1 MDKSPQQFGFPL
13 FLLEPN
19 HLFLSASPP
28 SDWVYM
34 QLTKLEIKGFKSFAD
49 RVVINFDDGI
59 TGIVGPN
66 GCGKSNVVDSIRWV
80 LGEQKSRVLRSDKME
95 NVVFNGTKARKPT
108 QLAEVSLTFDNTK
121 NLIPTEYSQV
131 TITRRYYRSG
141 ESEYLLNGVTCRLKD
156 ITNLFLDTGIASN
169 SYAIIELKM
178 VDDLLNDKDNSRR
191 SLFEE
196 AAGISKFK
204 IRKKE
209 TLRKLGDTDADLE
222 RVEDLL
228 FEIEKNLKSLE
239 RQASQAKKYYELKD
253 DYKNASVALAKKAM
267 TSQQDHFNTIQLQ
280 IQEENDKR
288 VALNALVGEKE
299 AAIEQAKADLINKE
313 KLLSSRQKTLNEHV
327 SKIRQY
333 ESDKKIKNERQ
344 KFLHDKI
351 ESLKEQIS
359 HDKQSS
365 ERAALSLE
373 GLRNEAREVEKE
385 VTEVLTKV
393 ESLKT
398 AYESQKSLTTE
409 AQEKLSSLNTYFS
422 EKKDH
427 QFQLS
432 KEIEIKDIQLKSMLH
447 ELSKT
452 SEDSTEKSANLE
464 EFKNR
469 LEEIATERSEK
480 QAVYDRLKDSEE
492 SINEQIIASDEQLTE
507 AKEALSKTNRTL
519 DSKQNEYNLTK
530 SLVDNLEGFPE
541 AIKFLKKN
549 PQWKDAP
556 LLSDVISCPEEFRVT
571 IENFLEPFMNYYIVD
586 TEDDALNAVNLLS
599 ESTRGKANFFVLDNL
614 KSYQPLA
621 LTPPAGAQSALELI
635 EFDAKYDNLIQHL
648 LHHVFISEQPQGD
661 PSQDIVLLDKEGKVT
676 YKKYSISGGSIGL
689 FEGKRIGRAKNL
701 EKLDQEIK
709 QLKKEQQS
717 AEAVITKVQQKLEE
731 LKQSSKAAQLEEVK
745 DELAKIKEVEV
756 SVQTKQE
763 QFLELLTS
771 NKNRREDIQVQI
783 KELES
788 ALETLRPEAEKAQG
802 ELSELEKS
810 VEAKKEEATS
820 LQEALDIKSSS
831 YNEENVVFHQ
841 KQNKLNSILQEI
853 SFKEESYEGSLARIE
868 KNREELE
875 GATANLNELVKKST
889 ASDDELVGMY
899 DEKESLETGV
909 NEAEKEYYEAR
920 GHIDEEEKNLR
931 ETQRK
936 REGIDHA
943 LMEWQN
949 KLNDAKIGLN
959 SVKDRL
965 SVEFNIDLEKI
976 KEEDIVDYKK
986 FSVEDL
992 ENKVGKLRNRI
1003 DNMGPINPM
1012 AMEAFEEIQER
1023 HTFITEQKADLLSA
1037 KESLLT
1043 TISEID
1049 EVAKETFMDAF
1060 HQIKDNFIKVFR
1072 TLFTEEDD
1080 CDLILTDPE
1089 QPLESAIEIIAKP
1102 KGKRPLTINQLS
1114 GGEKTLTATSLLFS
1128 IYLLKP
1134 APFCIF
1140 DEVDAP
1146 LDDANI
1152 DKFNEIIRKFSK
1164 DSQFII
1170 VTHNKRTMAS
1180 TDVIYG
1186 VTMQEQ
1192 GVSKVVPVDLRELA

>member
-1 MDKSPQQFGFPL
+1 
-13 FLLEPN
+13 
-19 HLFLSASPP
+19 
-28 SDWVYM
+28 M

-49 RVVINFDDGI
+49 RVVINFDEGI

-95 NVVFNGTKARKPT
+95 NVIFNGTKARKPT
-108 QLAEVSLTFDNTK
+108 QLAEVSLTFNNTK

-178 VDDLLNDKDNSRR
+178 VDDILNDKDNSRR
-191 SLFEE
+191 ALFEE

-209 TLRKLGDTDADLE
+209 TLKKLGDTDADLE

-239 RQASQAKKYYELKD
+239 RQAKQAKKYYELKD
-253 DYKNASVALAKKAM
+253 EYKNSSIALAKKAM
-267 TSQQDHFNTIQLQ
+267 NNQQETFDTIQQ
-280 IQEENDKR
+280 NIKEESDKR
-288 VALNALVGEKE
+288 VALNSLVSEKE
-299 AAIEQAKADLINKE
+299 ASIEKAKSDLIIKE

-344 KFLHDKI
+344 KFLNDKI
-351 ESLKEQIS
+351 DSLREQIS
-359 HDKQSS
+359 QDKLSS
-365 ERAALSLE
+365 ERAAVSLE
-373 GLRNEAREVEKE
+373 GLRNEAREAEKE
-385 VTEVLTKV
+385 VTTLLTHV
-393 ESLKT
+393 ETLKNE
-398 AYESQKSLTTE
+398 YDSQKSLTSE
-409 AQEKLSSLNTYFS
+409 SQNKLESLNRYYS
-422 EKKDH
+422 EKKETH
-427 QFQLS
+427 FQLT
-432 KEIEIKDIQLKSMLH
+432 KEIEIKDIQLKSMLN

-452 SEDSTEKSANLE
+452 SEDTSEKSANLE

-469 LEEIATERSEK
+469 LQEIEAERSSKENEYN
-480 QAVYDRLKDSEE
+480 QLKENEE
-492 SINEQIIASDEQLTE
+492 SLKNQLVDSQEILATKKE
-507 AKEALSKTNRTL
+507 ELAKVNRTL
-519 DSKQNEYNLTK
+519 DSRQNEYNLTK

-549 PQWKDAP
+549 PKWKDAP
-556 LLSDVISCPEEFRVT
+556 LLSDIISCPEEYRIT
-571 IENFLEPFMNYYIVD
+571 IENFLEPYMNYYIVE
-586 TEDDALNAVNLLS
+586 TQEDALTAVNLLS
-599 ESTRGKANFFVLDNL
+599 ESTRGKANFFVLENL
-614 KSYQPLA
+614 TDFHPNNQDTNLCGQKA
-621 LTPPAGAQSALELI
+621 LDLVDFDEKYRSLI
-635 EFDAKYDNLIQHL
+635 EHL
-648 LHHVFISEQPQGD
+648 LRDVYITETPKPTSENHLT
-661 PSQDIVLLDKEGKVT
+661 ILDKEGKIT
-676 YKKYSISGGSIGL
+676 FKKYSISGGSIGL

-701 EKLDQEIK
+701 EKLEIEIK
-709 QLKKEQQS
+709 DLKKNQSDYERVISQQ
-717 AEAVITKVQQKLEE
+717 QQLLEE
-731 LKQSSKAAQLEEVK
+731 LKLSSRANQLEEVK
-745 DELAKIKEVEV
+745 DELSRIKEMEV

-771 NKNRREDIQVQI
+771 NKNRREDIQQQI
-783 KELES
+783 VD
-788 ALETLRPEAEKAQG
+788 
-802 ELSELEKS
+802 LEKS
-810 VEAKKEEATS
+810 LEVIKPQSEEVRQELEELSNSVASKKEEADA
-820 LQEALDIKSSS
+820 LKEALDAKSAI
-831 YNEENVVFHQ
+831 YNEQNVLFHQ

-853 SFKEESYEGSLARIE
+853 SFKEESYESSLSRIE
-868 KNREELE
+868 KNKEDLE
-875 GATANLNELVKKST
+875 DASSNLNELVKKST
-889 ASDDELVGMY
+889 ASDDELVSMY
-899 DEKESLETGV
+899 EEKESLEIGV

-920 GHIDEEEKNLR
+920 GLIDEEEKLLR

-965 SVEFNIDLEKI
+965 SVEFNIDLQKI
-976 KEEDIVDYKK
+976 KDEDIADYKK
-986 FSVEDL
+986 FTEDELKEKVE
-992 ENKVGKLRNRI
+992 KLRTRL

-1023 HTFITEQKADLLSA
+1023 HTFITDQKEDLLKA

-1043 TISEID
+1043 TIGEID

-1060 HQIKDNFIKVFR
+1060 QHIKDNFIKVFR

-1080 CDLILTDPE
+1080 CDLILTNPE
-1089 QPLESAIEIIAKP
+1089 QPLESAIDIIAKP

-1164 DSQFII
+1164 ESQFII

>member
-1 MDKSPQQFGFPL
+1 
-13 FLLEPN
+13 
-19 HLFLSASPP
+19 
-28 SDWVYM
+28 M

-49 RVVINFDDGI
+49 RVIINFDEGI

-95 NVVFNGTKARKPT
+95 NVIFNGTKARKPT
-108 QLAEVSLTFDNTK
+108 QLAEVSLTFNNTK
-121 NLIPTEYSQV
+121 NLIPTEYAQV

-178 VDDLLNDKDNSRR
+178 VDDILNDKDNSRR
-191 SLFEE
+191 TLFEE

-209 TLRKLGDTDADLE
+209 TLKKLSDTDADLE

-253 DYKNASVALAKKAM
+253 DYKNSSIALAKKAM
-267 TSQQDHFNTIQLQ
+267 NNQQEHFDTIQQ
-280 IQEENDKR
+280 HIHGENDKKL
-288 VALNALVGEKE
+288 ALNALLNEKE
-299 AAIEQAKADLINKE
+299 AAIEKAKADLITKE

-327 SKIRQY
+327 STIRQY

-344 KFLHDKI
+344 KFLNDKI
-351 ESLKEQIS
+351 DSLKEQIS

-365 ERAALSLE
+365 ERAAVSLE
-373 GLRNEAREVEKE
+373 GLRNEAREAEKD
-385 VTEVLTKV
+385 VTSILSNV
-393 ESLKT
+393 ESLKND
-398 AYESQKSLTTE
+398 YDSQKNLTTE
-409 AQEKLSSLNTYFS
+409 AQEKLNSLNQYFS
-422 EKKDH
+422 DKKDH
-427 QFQLS
+427 QFQLT
-432 KEIEIKDIQLKSMLH
+432 KEIEIKDIQLKSMLG

-452 SEDSTEKSANLE
+452 SEDSSEKSANLE

-469 LEEIATERSEK
+469 LTEIGEERNEK
-480 QAVYDRLKDSEE
+480 QTTFDQLRSAEE
-492 SINEQIIASDEQLTE
+492 SLKEQIANTEDQLT
-507 AKEALSKTNRTL
+507 KALEELAQINRSL
-519 DSKQNEYNLTK
+519 DARQNEFNLTK

-556 LLSDVISCPEEFRVT
+556 LLSDILSCPEEYRVT
-571 IENFLEPFMNYYIVD
+571 IENFLEPFMNYYIV
-586 TEDDALNAVNLLS
+586 ESKDDALKAVNLLS
-599 ESTRGKANFFVLDNL
+599 ESTRGKANFFILDLL
-614 KSYQPLA
+614 KNHTSEKLGI
-621 LTPPAGAQSALELI
+621 PAGSVSALDLI
-635 EFDAKYDNLIQHL
+635 DYDAKYENLIKHL
-648 LHHVFISEQPQGD
+648 LSNVFISPNPTSESD
-661 PSQDIVLLDKEGKVT
+661 ENTVMLDKEGKIT
-676 YKKYSISGGSIGL
+676 FRRYSISGGSIGL

-701 EKLDQEIK
+701 ENLEVEIK
-709 QLKKEQQS
+709 NLKKKQTQSEQKIAKLRSQ
-717 AEAVITKVQQKLEE
+717 LEE
-731 LKQSSKAAQLEEVK
+731 LRLASKSVQLEEVK
-745 DELAKIKEVEV
+745 EELARIKEMEV

-763 QFLELLTS
+763 QFVELLTS
-771 NKNRREDIQVQI
+771 NKNRREDIQQQIVQLEKALEELRPQADKEKEEL
-783 KELES
+783 KELETR
-788 ALETLRPEAEKAQG
+788 L
-802 ELSELEKS
+802 
-810 VEAKKEEATS
+810 EAKKEEAGT
-820 LQEALDIKSSS
+820 LQEALEVKSTV
-831 YNEENVVFHQ
+831 YNEENVLFHQ
-841 KQNKLNSILQEI
+841 RQNKLNSILQEI
-853 SFKEESYEGSLARIE
+853 SFKEESYHASLERIE
-868 KNREELE
+868 QNKEDLE
-875 GATANLNELVKKST
+875 DATSNLNELVKKST

-899 DEKESLETGV
+899 EEKEALENGV

-920 GHIDEEEKNLR
+920 SIIDEEEKNLR
-931 ETQRK
+931 ETQRT
-936 REGIDHA
+936 REGIDNA

-949 KLNDAKIGLN
+949 KLNDAKMGLN

-965 SVEFNIDLEKI
+965 SVEFNINLEQI
-976 KEEDIVDYKK
+976 KEEDISDYKK
-986 FSVEDL
+986 FNEEEL
-992 ENKVGKLRNRI
+992 RTKVDKLRNRL

-1023 HTFITEQKADLLSA
+1023 HTFIIGQKEDLINA

-1043 TISEID
+1043 TIAEID
-1049 EVAKETFMDAF
+1049 EVAKETFMEAF
-1060 HQIKDNFIKVFR
+1060 QHIKENFIKVFR

-1080 CDLILTDPE
+1080 CDLILTNPE
-1089 QPLESAIEIIAKP
+1089 QPLESSIDIIAKP

-1164 DSQFII
+1164 ESQFII

>member
-1 MDKSPQQFGFPL
+1 
-13 FLLEPN
+13 
-19 HLFLSASPP
+19 
-28 SDWVYM
+28 M

-49 RVVINFDDGI
+49 RVVINFDEGI

-95 NVVFNGTKARKPT
+95 NVIFNGTKARKPT

-141 ESEYLLNGVTCRLKD
+141 ESEYLLNGITCRLKD

-178 VDDLLNDKDNSRR
+178 VDDILNDKDNSRR
-191 SLFEE
+191 ALFEE

-209 TLRKLGDTDADLE
+209 TLKKLSDTDADLE

-239 RQASQAKKYYELKD
+239 RQASQAKKYYELKE
-253 DYKNASVALAKKAM
+253 DYKNSSIALAKKAM
-267 TSQQDHFNTIQLQ
+267 NNQQEHFDTIQQ
-280 IQEENDKR
+280 HIKEENDKKL
-288 VALNALVGEKE
+288 ALNALVNEKE
-299 AAIEQAKADLINKE
+299 AAIEKAKADLITKE

-327 SKIRQY
+327 STIRQY

-351 ESLKEQIS
+351 DSLKEQIS

-365 ERAALSLE
+365 ERAAVSLE
-373 GLRNEAREVEKE
+373 GLRNEAREAEKE
-385 VTEVLTKV
+385 VTVILSKV
-393 ESLKT
+393 ESLKSD
-398 AYESQKSLTTE
+398 YESQKALTNE
-409 AQEKLSSLNTYFS
+409 SQEKLNSLNQYFS

-427 QFQLS
+427 QFQLT
-432 KEIEIKDIQLKSMLH
+432 KEIEIKDIQLKSMLG

-452 SEDSTEKSANLE
+452 SEDTSEKSANLE

-469 LEEIATERSEK
+469 LNEIASERDEK
-480 QAVYDRLKDSEE
+480 QSIFDQLKSAEE
-492 SINEQIIASDEQLTE
+492 SLIEQIADTETQLNS
-507 AKEALSKTNRTL
+507 AKEELAKINRSL
-519 DSKQNEYNLTK
+519 DSRQNEFNLTK

-556 LLSDVISCPEEFRVT
+556 LLSDVISCPEEYRVT
-571 IENFLEPFMNYYIVD
+571 IENFLEPFMNYYIVE
-586 TEDDALNAVNLLS
+586 TKDDALKAVNLLS
-599 ESTRGKANFFVLDNL
+599 ESTRGKANFFILDLLNNHKAENL
-614 KSYQPLA
+614 HA
-621 LTPPAGAQSALELI
+621 LPDTIAALDLVD
-635 EFDAKYDNLIQHL
+635 FDPKYENLIRHL
-648 LHHVFISEQPQGD
+648 LWNVYISSNPT
-661 PSQDIVLLDKEGKVT
+661 PSDKTDAVLLDKEGKIT
-676 YKKYSISGGSIGL
+676 FRRYSISGGSIGL

-701 EKLDQEIK
+701 EKLEVEIK
-709 QLKKEQQS
+709 DLKKKQS
-717 AEAVITKVQQKLEE
+717 AAEQKISKHQSQLEE
-731 LKQSSKAAQLEEVK
+731 LRLSSKSTQLDEVK
-745 DELAKIKEVEV
+745 EELSRIKEIEV

-763 QFLELLTS
+763 QFVELLTT
-771 NKNRREDIQVQI
+771 NKNRREDIQQQI
-783 KELES
+783 V
-788 ALETLRPEAEKAQG
+788 
-802 ELSELEKS
+802 ELEKALEQIRPQADKEKGELDELENS
-810 VEAKKEEATS
+810 LEAKKEEAGV
-820 LQEALDIKSSS
+820 LKEDLDLKSSA

-841 KQNKLNSILQEI
+841 RQNKLNSILQEI
-853 SFKEESYEGSLARIE
+853 SFKEESYQSSLERIE
-868 KNREELE
+868 QNKEELE
-875 GATANLNELVKKST
+875 GATTNLNELVKKST

-899 DEKESLETGV
+899 DEKESLENGV

-920 GHIDEEEKNLR
+920 GIIDEEEKNLR
-931 ETQRK
+931 ETQRT
-936 REGIDHA
+936 REGIDNA

-949 KLNDAKIGLN
+949 KLNDAKMGLN

-965 SVEFNIDLEKI
+965 SVEFNINLEQI
-976 KEEDIVDYKK
+976 KEEDISDYKK
-986 FSVEDL
+986 FSEEEL
-992 ENKVGKLRNRI
+992 RNKVDKLRNRL

-1023 HTFITEQKADLLSA
+1023 HTFIVSQKEDLLSA

-1049 EVAKETFMDAF
+1049 EVAKETFMEAF
-1060 HQIKDNFIKVFR
+1060 QHIKDNFIKVFR

-1080 CDLILTDPE
+1080 CDLILTNPD
-1089 QPLESAIEIIAKP
+1089 QPLESSIDIIAKP

-1164 DSQFII
+1164 ESQFII

>member
-1 MDKSPQQFGFPL
+1 
-13 FLLEPN
+13 
-19 HLFLSASPP
+19 
-28 SDWVYM
+28 M

-95 NVVFNGTKARKPT
+95 NVIFNGTKARKPT

-141 ESEYLLNGVTCRLKD
+141 ESEYLLNGITCRLKD

-178 VDDLLNDKDNSRR
+178 VDDILNDKDNSRR

-209 TLRKLGDTDADLE
+209 TLKKLSDTDADLE

-253 DYKNASVALAKKAM
+253 EYKNSSVALAKM
-267 TSQQDHFNTIQLQ
+267 SMNNQQEHFDSIQKS
-280 IQEENDKR
+280 IQEENDKKL
-288 VALNALVGEKE
+288 ALNALVNEKE
-299 AAIEQAKADLINKE
+299 AAIEKAKADLIAKE

-327 SKIRQY
+327 STIRQY

-344 KFLHDKI
+344 KFLNDKI
-351 ESLKEQIS
+351 DNLKEQIS
-359 HDKQSS
+359 QDKQSS
-365 ERAALSLE
+365 ERAAVSLE
-373 GLRNEAREVEKE
+373 GLRNEARDAEKD
-385 VTEVLTKV
+385 VTNILSKV
-393 ESLKT
+393 ETLKVD
-398 AYESQKSLTTE
+398 YESQKSLTTE
-409 AQEKLSSLNTYFS
+409 AQEKLNSLNLYYA

-432 KEIEIKDIQLKSMLH
+432 KEIEIKDIQLKSMLN

-452 SEDSTEKSANLE
+452 SEDSSEKSANLE

-469 LEEIATERSEK
+469 LEEISKERNDK
-480 QAVYDRLKDSEE
+480 QSSYDSLKSSEE
-492 SINEQIIASDEQLTE
+492 SLKEQIVDTEEHLTA
-507 AKEALSKTNRTL
+507 AKEELTKVNRTL
-519 DSKQNEYNLTK
+519 DSRQNEYNLTK

-556 LLSDVISCPEEFRVT
+556 LLSDILSCPEEYRIT
-571 IENFLEPFMNYYIVD
+571 IENFLEPFMNYYIVE
-586 TEDDALNAVNLLS
+586 TKEDALNAVNLLS
-599 ESTRGKANFFVLDNL
+599 ESTRGKANFFILENLDKHSAQNI
-614 KSYQPLA
+614 
-621 LTPPAGAQSALELI
+621 TPPSGGTSALELI
-635 EFDAKYDNLIQHL
+635 DYDAKYENLIKHL
-648 LHHVFISEQPQGD
+648 LWNVFIASNPVHPGED
-661 PSQDIVLLDKEGKVT
+661 NVVLLDKEGKVT
-676 YKKYSISGGSIGL
+676 FRRYSISGGSIGL

-701 EKLDQEIK
+701 EKLEVEIK
-709 QLKKEQQS
+709 DLKKKQVDSEKIISKHLTQ
-717 AEAVITKVQQKLEE
+717 LEE
-731 LKQSSKAAQLEEVK
+731 LKLSSKASQLEEVSE
-745 DELAKIKEVEV
+745 ELARIKEMEV

-763 QFLELLTS
+763 QFVELLTS
-771 NKNRREDIQVQI
+771 NKNRREDIQQQI
-783 KELES
+783 VELEQ
-788 ALETLRPEAEKAQG
+788 ALENLNPQAEK
-802 ELSELEKS
+802 EKSELEELENNLES
-810 VEAKKEEATS
+810 KKEEAST
-820 LQEALDIKSSS
+820 LQEALDLKSTA

-841 KQNKLNSILQEI
+841 CQNKLNSILQEI
-853 SFKEESYEGSLARIE
+853 SFKEESYESSLERIE
-868 KNREELE
+868 NNKEELE
-875 GATANLNELVKKST
+875 DATANLNELVKKST

-899 DEKESLETGV
+899 EEKESLENGV

-920 GHIDEEEKNLR
+920 GTIDEEEKNLR
-931 ETQRK
+931 ETQRT
-936 REGIDHA
+936 REGIDNA

-949 KLNDAKIGLN
+949 KLNDAKMGLN

-965 SVEFNIDLEKI
+965 SVEFNINLEQI
-976 KEEDIVDYKK
+976 KDEDVSDYKK
-986 FSVEDL
+986 FSVEEL
-992 ENKVGKLRNRI
+992 RAKVDKLRNRL

-1023 HTFITEQKADLLSA
+1023 HTFIIGQKEDLLNA

-1043 TISEID
+1043 TIGEID
-1049 EVAKETFMDAF
+1049 EVAKETFMEAF
-1060 HQIKDNFIKVFR
+1060 HHIKENFIKVFR

-1080 CDLILTDPE
+1080 CDLILTNPD
-1089 QPLESAIEIIAKP
+1089 QPLESSIDIIAKP

-1164 DSQFII
+1164 ESQFII

>member
-1 MDKSPQQFGFPL
+1 
-13 FLLEPN
+13 
-19 HLFLSASPP
+19 
-28 SDWVYM
+28 M

-95 NVVFNGTKARKPT
+95 NVIFNGTKARKPT

-121 NLIPTEYSQV
+121 NLIPTEYAQV

-209 TLRKLGDTDADLE
+209 TLKKLDDTDADLE

-239 RQASQAKKYYELKD
+239 RQAKQAKKYYETKEE
-253 DYKNASVALAKKAM
+253 YKSSSVALAKKSIN
-267 TSQQDHFNTIQLQ
+267 SQQDNFDSIQSN
-280 IQEENDKR
+280 IQEEHHKKM
-288 VALNALVGEKE
+288 ALSTLVSEKE
-299 AAIEQAKADLINKE
+299 SAIEKAKSDLITKE

-344 KFLHDKI
+344 KFLQDKI
-351 ESLKEQIS
+351 ENLKEQIS
-359 HDKQSS
+359 QDKISS

-373 GLRNEAREVEKE
+373 GLRTEAKEVEKTVNDILNE
-385 VTEVLTKV
+385 VEK
-393 ESLKT
+393 LK
-398 AYESQKSLTTE
+398 AEYESQKSITNESQDQVNSLT
-409 AQEKLSSLNTYFS
+409 ALYS
-422 EKKDH
+422 EKKDEH
-427 QFQLS
+427 FELAKELEI
-432 KEIEIKDIQLKSMLH
+432 KEIQLRSMIS
-447 ELSKT
+447 ELDKT
-452 SEDSTEKSANLE
+452 SEDSTQQSASLDEFNLRLSEISKEKGA
-464 EFKNR
+464 
-469 LEEIATERSEK
+469 K
-480 QAVYDRLKDSEE
+480 QAEF
-492 SINEQIIASDEQLTE
+492 EQLKVTE
-507 AKEALSKTNRTL
+507 DALKLEIEEGQKELLSLQESLSVINRKL
-519 DSKQNEYNLTK
+519 DAKQNEFNLTK
-530 SLVDNLEGFPE
+530 SLVDNLEGFPD

-549 PQWKDAP
+549 KEWKDAP
-556 LLSDVISCPEEFRVT
+556 LLSDILSCPEEFRVT
-571 IENFLEPFMNYYIVD
+571 IENFLEPYMNYYVVS
-586 TEDDALNAVNLLS
+586 TEESALEAVHLLS
-599 ESTRGKANFFVLDNL
+599 NASRGKANFFILNKL
-614 KSYQPLA
+614 ESWESNA
-621 LTPPAGAQSALELI
+621 EQSANPALGTPALDLVQYDSKYKKLI
-635 EFDAKYDNLIQHL
+635 SYL
-648 LHHVFISEQPQGD
+648 LGNVYVKSNPNPLDQNESAI
-661 PSQDIVLLDKEGKVT
+661 LLDKEGKVT
-676 YKKYSISGGSIGL
+676 FRPFSISGGSIGL

-701 EKLDQEIK
+701 DILDADIK
-709 QLKKEQQS
+709 ELHKEQEGRSQAIDALKTRMEDKKGS
-717 AEAVITKVQQKLEE
+717 SKQALLEE
-731 LKQSSKAAQLEEVK
+731 KSEELSRIN
-745 DELAKIKEVEV
+745 EMFV
-756 SVQTKQE
+756 SVETKQE
-763 QFLELLTS
+763 QFAELLTS
-771 NKNRREDIQVQI
+771 NKNRKQDIQQQI
-783 KELES
+783 ALLKTGVEEIRPRIETAQVDLSQLEERLTQSKSATAVLQEELE
-788 ALETLRPEAEKAQG
+788 T
-802 ELSELEKS
+802 
-810 VEAKKEEATS
+810 
-820 LQEALDIKSSS
+820 KSSV
-831 YNEENVVFHQ
+831 YNEQNVVFHQ
-841 KQNKLNSILQEI
+841 KQNRLNSILQEI
-853 SFKEESYEGSLARIE
+853 SFKEESYANSVERIDR
-868 KNREELE
+868 NREDLE
-875 GATANLNELVKKST
+875 GATSNLNELVKKST
-889 ASDDELVGMY
+889 ENDDELVGMY
-899 DEKESLETGV
+899 EEKESLEVGV

-920 GHIDEEEKNLR
+920 GLIDEEEKNLR
-931 ETQRK
+931 ETQRQ

-949 KLNDAKIGLN
+949 KLNDAKISLN
-959 SVKDRL
+959 SIKDRL
-965 SVEFNIDLEKI
+965 SVEFNINLENI
-976 KEEDIVDYKK
+976 SEEDIEDYKK
-986 FSVEDL
+986 FSEEDL
-992 ENKVGKLRNRI
+992 RVKVERLRNRI
-1003 DNMGPINPM
+1003 DSMGPINPM

-1023 HTFITEQKADLLSA
+1023 HTFITEQKEDLLKA

-1043 TISEID
+1043 TIGEID
-1049 EVAKETFMDAF
+1049 EVAKETFMNAF
-1060 HQIKDNFIKVFR
+1060 QEIKDNFIKVFR

-1080 CDLILTDPE
+1080 CDLILTNPD
-1089 QPLESAIEIIAKP
+1089 QPLESSIDIIAKP

-1128 IYLLKP
+1128 IYLIKP

-1152 DKFNEIIRKFSK
+1152 DKFNQIIRKFSK
-1164 DSQFII
+1164 ESQFII

-1180 TDVIYG
+1180 TDIIYG

>member
-1 MDKSPQQFGFPL
+1 
-13 FLLEPN
+13 
-19 HLFLSASPP
+19 
-28 SDWVYM
+28 M

-49 RVVINFDDGI
+49 RVVINFDEGI

-95 NVVFNGTKARKPT
+95 NVIFNGTKARKPT

-121 NLIPTEYSQV
+121 NLIPTEYTQI

-178 VDDLLNDKDNSRR
+178 VDDILNDKDNSRR

-209 TLRKLGDTDADLE
+209 TLKKLGDTDADLE
-222 RVEDLL
+222 RVADLL

-239 RQASQAKKYYELKD
+239 RQASQAKKYYEIKE
-253 DYKNASVALAKKAM
+253 DYKSSSIALAKM
-267 TSQQDHFNTIQLQ
+267 SLNNQQESFDAIDEQ
-280 IQEENDKR
+280 IKRENDKR
-288 VALNALVGEKE
+288 LALNSIVSEKE
-299 AAIEQAKADLINKE
+299 SAIEKAKAELINRE

-327 SKIRQY
+327 SHIRQY

-344 KFLHDKI
+344 KFLQDKI
-351 ESLKEQIS
+351 ETLKEQIS
-359 HDKQSS
+359 LDKQSS
-365 ERAALSLE
+365 ERAAVSLE
-373 GLRNEAREVEKE
+373 GLRSEAKVIETE
-385 VTEVLTKV
+385 VTTTLNTV
-393 ESLKT
+393 EQLKGE
-398 AYESQKSLTTE
+398 YESQKALTSE
-409 AQEKLSSLNTYFS
+409 SQEMLNALTRSYS
-422 EKKDH
+422 ENKDL
-427 QFQLS
+427 QFQLN
-432 KEIEIKDIQLKSMLH
+432 KEIEIKDIQLKSMLA
-447 ELSKT
+447 ELNKT
-452 SEDSTEKSANLE
+452 SEDSSQHSANLE
-464 EFKNR
+464 EFEER
-469 LEEIATERSEK
+469 LQSISSEK
-480 QAVYDRLKDSEE
+480 EEQQLVYEKLRASEDHIKE
-492 SINEQIIASDEQLTE
+492 LIAETE
-507 AKEALSKTNRTL
+507 EKIALAKEELTMVNRKL
-519 DSKQNEYNLTK
+519 DSNQNEYNLTK
-530 SLVDNLEGFPE
+530 SLVENLEGFPE
-541 AIKFLKKN
+541 AIKFLKKS

-556 LLSDVISCPEEFRVT
+556 LLSDIISCPEEFRVT
-571 IENFLEPFMNYYIVD
+571 IENYLERYMNYYVVE
-586 TEDDALNAVNLLS
+586 TQEDAMKAVSLLS
-599 ESTRGKANFFVLDNL
+599 ESSRGKAHFFVLD
-614 KSYQPLA
+614 KLA
-621 LTPPAGAQSALELI
+621 QLNEQVSVRKEGAIPALELI
-635 EFDAKYDNLIQHL
+635 EFDGKYESLIHHL
-648 LHHVFISEQPQGD
+648 LGDVHISENPHPTTGKD
-661 PSQDIVLLDKEGKVT
+661 KLTLLDKEGKIT
-676 YKKYSISGGSIGL
+676 HSQFSISGGSIGL

-701 EKLDQEIK
+701 EKLEGSIK
-709 QLKKEQQS
+709 DLKKKQEKDQKNIQELQS
-717 AEAVITKVQQKLEE
+717 KLEE
-731 LKQSSKAAQLEEVK
+731 LRVSSKAQQLEEVK
-745 DELAKIKEVEV
+745 EELARINEIQVT
-756 SVQTKQE
+756 VQTKQE
-763 QFLELLTS
+763 QFVELLTS
-771 NKNRREDIQVQI
+771 NKSRREDIQQQI
-783 KELES
+783 VDLEKS
-788 ALETLRPEAEKAQG
+788 LKDLKPEAEKKKD
-802 ELSELEKS
+802 ELVLLEQN
-810 VEAKKEEATS
+810 VEIKREEYGR
-820 LQEALDIKSSS
+820 LQEDLDIKSTAF
-831 YNEENVVFHQ
+831 NEQNVIFHQ
-841 KQNKLNSILQEI
+841 RQNKLNSIVQEI
-853 SFKEESYEGSLARIE
+853 SFKEESYENSIVRID

-875 GATANLNELVKKST
+875 SATSNLNDLVKKST
-889 ASDDELVGMY
+889 ESDDELVGMY
-899 DEKESLETGV
+899 DEKETLEAGV

-920 GHIDEEEKNLR
+920 GHIDEEEKHLR
-931 ETQRK
+931 ETQRQ
-936 REGIDHA
+936 REGVDHA

-965 SVEFNIDLEKI
+965 SVEFNIELDKI
-976 KEEDIVDYKK
+976 QAEDISDYKK
-986 FSVEDL
+986 FTVDELRVKVE
-992 ENKVGKLRNRI
+992 KYRNRI

-1023 HTFITEQKADLLSA
+1023 HTFITDQKEDLIKA

-1049 EVAKETFMDAF
+1049 EVAKVTFMEAF
-1060 HQIKDNFIKVFR
+1060 HHIKENFIKVFR

-1080 CDLILTDPE
+1080 CDLILTNPDE
-1089 QPLESAIEIIAKP
+1089 PLESSIDIIAKP

-1164 DSQFII
+1164 ESQFII

-1192 GVSKVVPVDLRELA
+1192 GVSKVIPVDLRELA